1 MKIFLVFLFVVL
13 NIYASKFTLLD
24 IYEYKSK
31 NIRELSALAYD
42 GDILY
47 ALSDYGELHYLNLK
61 IESKKIKII
70 KHLKSYK
77 LRNKKNKV
85 LKKKKRDSEG
95 LVYKDKKLY
104 ISFERKH
111 RVEEFTLDGKKIKK
125 IRLNKKLLDKDKFT
139 SKNKGFEALAFNEK
153 FGFITAPEAPFK
165 DNGIHKLYTKDN
177 IYKIKQ
183 NGYITALEFLSK
195 NKLVVLERD
204 FNNLSRKQLITISLV
219 NLKKCSS
226 KLCEKQVLKIFDSYK
241 DKNVDNFEGL
251 TKLDKN
257 LFLMVSDDNASLFQ
271 KTLFV
276 LFEID

>member
-1 MKIFLVFLFVVL
+1 LKIFLVFLFVVL

-70 KHLKSYK
+70 KNLKSYK